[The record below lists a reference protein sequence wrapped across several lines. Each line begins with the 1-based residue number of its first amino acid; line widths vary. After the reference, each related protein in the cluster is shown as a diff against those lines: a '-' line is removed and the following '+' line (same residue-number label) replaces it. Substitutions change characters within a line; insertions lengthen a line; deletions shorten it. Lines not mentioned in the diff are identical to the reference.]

1 MCRSRERSRPNL
13 SFLTLPEM
21 LKALKSEPGYD
32 QLPATQRQRLRD
44 KVVELYVAM
53 HPHASL
59 KPA

>member
-1 MCRSRERSRPNL
+1 
-13 SFLTLPEM
+13 M